1 MIGKTVQSEARVM
14 VYVVKYRLKSN
25 DKETNTKIAKT
36 LFAESSRKPS
46 REKAV
51 ELLKN
56 VTGEDFLED
65 TIQIQELRDFDPA
78 EIRKHGATVFN
89 LKE

>member
-1 MIGKTVQSEARVM
+1 M
-14 VYVVKYRLKSN
+14 VYVVKYRLKNN
-25 DKETNTKIAKT
+25 DKETNARVAKT
-36 LFAESSRKPS
+36 LFAESNGKPS

-56 VTGEDFLED
+56 VTGGDFLEE
-65 TIQIQELRDFDPA
+65 TIQIQELQDFDPA

-89 LKE
+89 L

>member
-1 MIGKTVQSEARVM
+1 M
-14 VYVVKYRLKSN
+14 VYVVKYRLKNN
-25 DKETNTKIAKT
+25 DKETNARVAKT
-36 LFAESSRKPS
+36 LFAESNGKPS

-56 VTGEDFLED
+56 VTGGDFLEE
-65 TIQIQELRDFDPA
+65 TIQIQELQDFDPA

-89 LKE
+89 LSK